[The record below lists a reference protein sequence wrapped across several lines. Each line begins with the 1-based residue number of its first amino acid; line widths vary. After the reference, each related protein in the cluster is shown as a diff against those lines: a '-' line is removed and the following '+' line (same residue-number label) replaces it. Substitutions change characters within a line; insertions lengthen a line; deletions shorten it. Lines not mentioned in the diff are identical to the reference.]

1 MLMDS
6 ADPFPGLGYLETV
19 PFPDLSYLE
28 TVPFP
33 GRSSLETIP
42 FPDLSYLETVPF
54 PGRSYLETVPFPG
67 LSYLETVPFPGLSTV
82 PFPGLG
88 YYNSKVNCFSASNS
102 AEHDSKVDT
111 ARLLQL
117 VLGIAIN
124 CEHKDSKMCS
134 VRSCALVGSL
144 APYRH

>member
-1 MLMDS
+1 MLVDS
-6 ADPFPGLGYLETV
+6 AVPFPGLSYLEAVPFPGLG
-19 PFPDLSYLE
+19 SLE

-33 GRSSLETIP
+33 GLGS
-42 FPDLSYLETVPF
+42 
-54 PGRSYLETVPFPG
+54 LETVPFPG
-67 LSYLETVPFPGLSTV
+67 LSYLETVPFPGLGYLETV

-88 YYNSKVNCFSASNS
+88 YYNSKVNCFFASNS

-144 APYRH
+144 APYCH

>member
-1 MLMDS
+1 M
-6 ADPFPGLGYLETV
+6 
-19 PFPDLSYLE
+19 
-28 TVPFP
+28 
-33 GRSSLETIP
+33 
-42 FPDLSYLETVPF
+42 
-54 PGRSYLETVPFPG
+54 ETVPFPG
-67 LSYLETVPFPGLSTV
+67 LSYLETVPFPGLSYLEAVPFPGLGYLEAVPFPGLSTVPFPGLGYLEAV